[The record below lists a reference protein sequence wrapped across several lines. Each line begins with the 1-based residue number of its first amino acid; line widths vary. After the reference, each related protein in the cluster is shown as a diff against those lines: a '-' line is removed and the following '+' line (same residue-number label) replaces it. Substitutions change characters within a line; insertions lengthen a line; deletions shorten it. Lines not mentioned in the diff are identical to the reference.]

1 MAPVDGT
8 WTIQMFGWDRIHGY
22 VLRTSA
28 RAVSSQKKDK
38 R

>member
-1 MAPVDGT
+1 MATVDGM
-8 WTIQMFGWDRIHGY
+8 WTIQMFGRYRVHGY